1 MHMKHLASLLFIA
14 CAFTGFQACDEIEG
28 PYGTSGNNVVPEDS
42 VVRKVLIEDFTGHT
56 CQACPNAHRKAT
68 DLLNTYGEKLVV
80 LAIHADFWAAP
91 YPSGAPYFTYDF
103 RNAVSTQI
111 TTDFGVIGQPFPK
124 GMVNRM
130 LDSVTGNRLILDWS
144 AWASR
149 LSDWYSRPADAGIDM
164 SATYNAGNRNISA
177 SVDVKIL
184 KDLSN
189 PSKLAV
195 YFIED
200 SIIQWQK
207 DGSTNVQSY
216 VHNHVLRGSLNGTYG
231 EDIGTLNA
239 GDEVSRTYSNTLT
252 PNDAVPEKVKLVAI
266 LTDAVT
272 KEVIQVEEI
281 DLLP

>member
-28 PYGTSGNNVVPEDS
+28 PYGSSGNIFVPEDS
-42 VVRKVLIEDFTGHT
+42 VVRKVLLEDFTGHT
-56 CQACPNAHRKAT
+56 CTACPKAHRKAK
-68 DLLNTYGEKLVV
+68 DLLNFYSGRLVV
-80 LAIHADFWAAP
+80 IAIHAGFFAEP
-91 YPSGAPYFTYDF
+91 NPNPNINKFKYDF
-103 RNAVSTQI
+103 RNTVSTQI
-111 TTDFGVIGQPFPK
+111 ATDFGVTFIPK

-130 LDSVTGNRLILDWS
+130 LDSVTGNRLLLDWS
-144 AWASR
+144 AWASK
-149 LSDWYSRPADAGIDM
+149 LSDWYTRPADAGIDM
-164 SATYNAGNRNISA
+164 SATYDASSRNITA
-177 SVDVKIL
+177 SVDITIL
-184 KDLSN
+184 KDQTN

-200 SIIQWQK
+200 SIVNWQK
-207 DGSTNVQSY
+207 DDSTDVEFY
-216 VHNHVLRGSLNGTYG
+216 VHDHVLRGSLNGTYG

-239 GDEVSRTYSNTLT
+239 GDEVSRTYTNALT
-252 PNDAVPEKVKLVAI
+252 PADAVPEKVKLVAI

>member
-1 MHMKHLASLLFIA
+1 MKHLATLLFIA
-14 CAFTGFQACDEIEG
+14 CAFTCFQACDKIEG
-28 PYGTSGNNVVPEDS
+28 PYGSSGNNVVPEDS

-56 CQACPNAHRKAT
+56 CQACPNAHRKAN
-68 DLLNTYGEKLVV
+68 DLLNVYGSRLVV
-80 LAIHADFWAAP
+80 IAIHAGYFAE
-91 YPSGAPYFTYDF
+91 PSLNPNNNKYKYDF
-103 RNAVSTQI
+103 RNPLSTQI
-111 TTDFGVIGQPFPK
+111 ATDFGVITEPLPK

-130 LDSVTGNRLILDWS
+130 LDSLTGNRLILDWS

-149 LSDWYSRPADAGIDM
+149 LSEWYTKPADAGIDM

-177 SVDVKIL
+177 SVDIKIL

-200 SIIQWQK
+200 SIVKWQK
-207 DGSTNVQSY
+207 DGSSDVEFY